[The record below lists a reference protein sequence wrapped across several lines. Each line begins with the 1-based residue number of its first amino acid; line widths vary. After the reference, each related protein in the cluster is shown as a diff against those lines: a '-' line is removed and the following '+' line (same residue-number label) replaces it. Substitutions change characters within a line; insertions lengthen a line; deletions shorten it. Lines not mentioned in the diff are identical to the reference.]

1 MNIIESEVYKNF
13 DKNDI
18 HMYLNV
24 GLRNESTKLINKI
37 VNSYV
42 PKVSITHTQ
51 EELDILNKDGFIKFD
66 NFLNKNEIDNILFY
80 LKDKQGYNAH
90 VNKYSDKKLRN
101 WNDSYEYSTFSYEPN
116 ILLQNN
122 TILDKL
128 IDSHIV
134 SLAQSYL
141 GSFPTMYSV
150 NCWWHKNKDGIY
162 STQNNHRDHDDFKF
176 LAFFIYLTDIDESN
190 GPHVYYSGTKDGEE
204 NGKENI
210 ITGKAGTA
218 ILADTFAI
226 HRGQPLQQGSR
237 LLIWWRYGLYLNN
250 MHFFDGNNN
259 FKISKETL
267 FDKIPQT
274 YHNEYMFRGFYE

>member
-1 MNIIESEVYKNF
+1 MNIIESEIHKNF

-24 GLRNESTKLINKI
+24 GLRNESTKYINKI

-42 PKVSITHTQ
+42 PQVPITHTQ
-51 EELDILNKDGFIKFD
+51 EELDTLNKDGFIKFE
-66 NFLNKNEIDNILFY
+66 NYLNKNEIDNILFY

-90 VNKYSDKKLRN
+90 VAKYSDKKLRN
-101 WNDSYEYSTFSYEPN
+101 WDDSFEYSTFSYEPN
-116 ILLQNN
+116 VLLQNN

-128 IDSHIV
+128 IDPHIV

-141 GSFPTMYSV
+141 GSFPTMYSI
-150 NCWWHKNKDGIY
+150 NCWWHKIKGGIY
-162 STQNNHRDHDDFKF
+162 GTQNNHRDHDDFKF

-204 NGKENI
+204 NGKENV

-226 HRGQPLQQGSR
+226 HRGQPLQQGNR
-237 LLIWWRYGLYLNN
+237 LLVWWRYGLYLNN
-250 MHFFDGNNN
+250 MHFHDGNNN
-259 FKISKETL
+259 FKISKEIL
-267 FDKIPQT
+267 FDKIPPT
-274 YHNEYMFRGFYE
+274 PHNEYMFRGFL